1 MCKKRSK
8 YLILLLLASLLISLI
23 DCSCKAVENDLGL
36 WAPVWI
42 TLPINK
48 KVSSLLEISPRTQD
62 NVTRFDQLFIRPALT
77 YHLNDK
83 LSLWQGYSWD
93 PIFHPFRNEQR
104 IWQQIQLNEDFK
116 KYSLESRFR
125 LEERFLEGISGFPIR
140 GRYRLG
146 GWIPLDKNKIWRLV
160 LWDEV
165 WFNFNSRQTGPQAG
179 YDRNWLF
186 AGINKKISKN
196 VTLEGGYMFQ
206 YINNRS
212 PEQDLLNHVIL
223 INLYITLP
231 VITHHL

>member
-1 MCKKRSK
+1 MSKVKK
-8 YLILLLLASLLISLI
+8 YLLLTLVLISFNYLP
-23 DCSCKAVENDLGL
+23 CKAVENDLGL
-36 WAPVWI
+36 WTPTWI

-48 KVSSLLEISPRTQD
+48 KVSSLLEISPRSQD
-62 NVTRFDQLFIRPALT
+62 NVTQFNQLFIRPALI

-93 PIFHPFRNEQR
+93 PLFHPFKNEQR
-104 IWQQIQLNEDFK
+104 VWQQIQLNENFK

-125 LEERFLEGISGFPIR
+125 LEERFIEDVSGSPVR

-146 GWIPLDKNKIWRLV
+146 AWIPLDKDKIWKFV

-165 WFNFNSRQTGPQAG
+165 WFNFNSRQNGPQAG

-186 AGINKKISKN
+186 AGINKKFSKA

-206 YINNRS
+206 YVNNQS
-212 PEQDLLNHVIL
+212 SKQDLLNHVIL
-223 INLYITLP
+223 VNLYITLP
-231 VITHHL
+231 QLMKK